1 MNKAMTKYEL
11 NLCWKAL
18 AAFLLMIA
26 AMCLSILTSCS
37 EEDGMFE
44 RGNTETLPTVI
55 CTDKILRAD
64 TEYLLGSPVFVT
76 NGATLTI
83 EPGTLLKAL
92 PASGKGK
99 AALVITKGCKIIAE
113 GSEDMPVVMTSMLKE
128 PGNWGGLIILGKAP
142 LSYRGE
148 SMHCG
153 DIPVDISY
161 GGTDGDDNS
170 GILRY
175 VRVEYAGAEGG
186 AFTFNATGKGTVID
200 HCQSFHS
207 GNDGFTFNGGT
218 VNARYLISTKAEGN
232 GLCFQEGYDGRLQY
246 IKVAASTLRSQW
258 SVISCNGAERD
269 NDRLPYTNPVIAN
282 LSTGGKTRAHELRCP
297 VAVTCYS
304 CLTLIN
310 SDANDMAT
318 PDGIHVQFIGGQA
331 EKVPGTEYL
340 LINATERES
349 KLTADKFT
357 LDPFFEQTSYIG
369 AVPPGT
375 AKEKDWTMSIWI
387 RNTKK

>member
-1 MNKAMTKYEL
+1 MTKEETI
-11 NLCWKAL
+11 LCRKAL
-18 AAFLLMIA
+18 AAFLLLVA

-37 EEDGMFE
+37 EEDGMLE
-44 RGNTETLPTVI
+44 RGNTETLPVVI

-76 NGATLTI
+76 NGATLTM

-113 GSEDMPVVMTSMLKE
+113 GSEELPVVMTSMPEE
-128 PGNWGGLIILGKAP
+128 PGSWSGLIILGKAS

-148 SMHCG
+148 SMYRG

-161 GGTDGDDNS
+161 GGTDGEDNS

-186 AFTFNATGKGTVID
+186 AFTFNATGRGTVID
-200 HCQSFHS
+200 HCQSFRS
-207 GNDGFTFNGGT
+207 GHDGFTFNGGT

-232 GLCFQEGYDGRLQY
+232 GLCFQEGYEGRLQY
-246 IKVAASTLRSQW
+246 VKVASSLRSQW
-258 SVISCNGAERD
+258 SVISRNRAERE
-269 NDRLPYTNPVIAN
+269 NDGLPYTNPVIAN
-282 LSTGGKTRAHELRCP
+282 LSTGGKARVHELRCP
-297 VAVTCYS
+297 VAVTCHS

-310 SDANDMAT
+310 SDADETSIPGDM
-318 PDGIHVQFIGGQA
+318 PVQLVGGQA

-340 LINATERES
+340 LINATGWAS
-349 KLTADKFT
+349 CLTADKFT
-357 LDPFFEQTSYIG
+357 LDPFFERTGYTG
-369 AVPPGT
+369 AVPAGT
-375 AKEKDWTMSIWI
+375 AKEKDWTMSTWI